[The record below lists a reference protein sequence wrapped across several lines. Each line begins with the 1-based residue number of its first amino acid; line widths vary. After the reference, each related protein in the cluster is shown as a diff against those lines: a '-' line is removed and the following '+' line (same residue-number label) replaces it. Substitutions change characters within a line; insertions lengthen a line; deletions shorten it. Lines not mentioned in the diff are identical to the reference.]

1 MQMTAI
7 YIRILS
13 ETVASFLLHV
23 YLQMDTGTEKEISHP
38 LYKVLYDE
46 PNPEMTGG
54 ITLSNK
60 KDFQFRTKKW
70 E

>member
-23 YLQMDTGTEKEISHP
+23 YLQMDTGTEKEISHL

-46 PNPEMTGG
+46 PNPEMKSF
-54 ITLSNK
+54 I
-60 KDFQFRTKKW
+60 FRETMVPQLFL
-70 E
+70 